1 MSYMGKATRTGN
13 SKALRFES
21 ALFTSHPEFAEGDV
35 EADVIAPGRLL
46 IRTRS
51 QGEEDAE
58 EDPVLCAYLAFL
70 EDQMAANPELLRP
83 LTEGDVTGLDDL
95 LAGVE
100 YDKEETLD
108 EEFELP

>member
-1 MSYMGKATRTGN
+1 MPYSGRTTRTGN
-13 SKALRFES
+13 SKAFRFES

-51 QGEEDAE
+51 HEDAE
-58 EDPVLCAYLAFL
+58 RGDPVFGAFLAFV
-70 EDQMAANPELLRP
+70 EAQMVANPDLIRPFTTDDVAGLDELL
-83 LTEGDVTGLDDL
+83 E
-95 LAGVE
+95 GVE
-100 YDKEETLD
+100 YDKEEVLD

>member
-1 MSYMGKATRTGN
+1 MPYSGRTTRTGN
-13 SKALRFES
+13 SKAFRFES

-51 QGEEDAE
+51 REEE
-58 EDPVLCAYLAFL
+58 LNEDPVFGAYLAFL
-70 EDQMAANPELLRP
+70 EEQMVANPDLLRP
-83 LTEGDVTGLDDL
+83 FSTEDVAGLDEL
-95 LAGVE
+95 LEGVE
-100 YDKEETLD
+100 YDKEEVLD

>member
-1 MSYMGKATRTGN
+1 MPYSGRTTRTGN
-13 SKALRFES
+13 SKAFRFES

-51 QGEEDAE
+51 HDDAE
-58 EDPVLCAYLAFL
+58 RGDPVFGAFLAFV
-70 EDQMAANPELLRP
+70 EAQMVANPDLIRPFTTDDVAGLDELL
-83 LTEGDVTGLDDL
+83 E
-95 LAGVE
+95 GVE
-100 YDKEETLD
+100 YDKEEVLD

>member
-1 MSYMGKATRTGN
+1 MPYSGRTTRTGN
-13 SKALRFES
+13 SKAFRFES

-51 QGEEDAE
+51 HEDAGRG
-58 EDPVLCAYLAFL
+58 DPVFGAFLAFV
-70 EDQMAANPELLRP
+70 EAQMVANPDLIRPFTTDDVAGLDELL
-83 LTEGDVTGLDDL
+83 E
-95 LAGVE
+95 GVE
-100 YDKEETLD
+100 YDKEEVLD

>member
-1 MSYMGKATRTGN
+1 MSYSGRATRTGN
-13 SKALRFES
+13 SKAFRFES

-51 QGEEDAE
+51 REDEERG
-58 EDPVLCAYLAFL
+58 DPVFGAYLAFL
-70 EDQMAANPELLRP
+70 EAQMVANPDLLRP
-83 LTEGDVTGLDDL
+83 FTTEDVAGLDEL
-95 LAGVE
+95 LEGVE
-100 YDKEETLD
+100 YDKEEVLD